1 MIVKGI
7 LCQPDEIGR
16 VIQISTE
23 SGMLK
28 AAINATQYE
37 MTYLRIRLLHL
48 SLTSSRKFPA
58 KDLTEQTGLTF
69 PKQFCKAIF

>member
-28 AAINATQYE
+28 ATINATQYE
-37 MTYLRIRLLHL
+37 MTYFKYKTVAFVVDEFAKISGKRFCCFSFILHV
-48 SLTSSRKFPA
+48 
-58 KDLTEQTGLTF
+58 
-69 PKQFCKAIF
+69 